1 MIAQA
6 RAAALGHGATGAEM
20 AAAGVAAEAATPFV
34 LGGFT
39 AAAMAIAFALSGIAL
54 LLTVVRLVRGP
65 TLADRVVALD
75 LVTMIIVVL
84 LTLFAMAV
92 DNGAYLDA
100 AIALG
105 LVAFLATVAFARY
118 LERLPRTRHG
128 TSAERL
134 ANYRSIDNRV
144 EDPGA

>member
-1 MIAQA
+1 MIASTHAATVSHGLPEAAQMA
-6 RAAALGHGATGAEM
+6 GVEAAA
-20 AAAGVAAEAATPFV
+20 AASPFV
-34 LGGFT
+34 LTGMT
-39 AAAMAIAFALSGIAL
+39 AGAMTIAFVLSGIAL
-54 LLTVVRLVRGP
+54 LLTIVRLVQGP

-84 LTLFAMAV
+84 LTLFAMAI
-92 DNGAYLDA
+92 DDGAYLDA

-128 TSAERL
+128 TTAERL
-134 ANYRSIDNRV
+134 ANYRSIDNQV